1 MSSRSH
7 NISVLYYYLDQ
18 IISKIVG
25 FQITN
30 IGKDEYKENDLPSV
44 ETIIQRFKNLN
55 KPANVLSVNECT
67 SIIESF
73 SNFEKLIIIRAL
85 IFHSFHYKYDATLK
99 NVFQHTA
106 FNILLSVI
114 NNQKDFESIIKVFM
128 YEGSQK
134 RHPFFYEL
142 FISNGHNDF
151 TDLCKKDTNIMKI
164 IKHLWYNTDYTDIY
178 ADIGYETHTK
188 DPITQNKKIITSYTR
203 SLDIKA
209 ATNWNDVIYT
219 KWINYMTNFEC

>member
-1 MSSRSH
+1 M
-7 NISVLYYYLDQ
+7 
-18 IISKIVG
+18 G
-25 FQITN
+25 FQLTN
-30 IGKDEYKENDLPSV
+30 IGKDEYKENNLPSV
-44 ETIIQRFKNLN
+44 DTIIQRFKNLN

-67 SIIESF
+67 SIIESL

-85 IFHSFHYKYDATLK
+85 IFHSLHYKYDATFK

-114 NNQKDFESIIKVFM
+114 NNQKDFESIINIFM
-128 YEGSQK
+128 YESSQK

-142 FISNGHNDF
+142 FISNGHTDF
-151 TDLCKKDTNIMKI
+151 TELCKKDKVIMKI

-178 ADIGYETHTK
+178 ADIGYERHK
-188 DPITQNKKIITSYTR
+188 KEPITQNKKIITSYIR